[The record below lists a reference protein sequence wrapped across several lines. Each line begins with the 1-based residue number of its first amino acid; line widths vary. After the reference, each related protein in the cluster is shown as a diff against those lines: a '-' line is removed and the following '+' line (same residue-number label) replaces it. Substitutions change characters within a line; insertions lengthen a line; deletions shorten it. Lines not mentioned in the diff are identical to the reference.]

1 MKNLAPILLFVYN
14 RPWHTRQVLESLKAN
29 TLAGESKL
37 YIFSDGAKQ
46 NADQNEISWI
56 YEVRDL
62 IREKRW
68 CGEVK
73 IIEREQNLGLADSV
87 ITGVSEIIEKH
98 EKVIVLE
105 DDIVTGKYFLKFMNE
120 ALHIFESEKRV
131 YGVSGYQ
138 FTPSKEIKDS
148 TYFLPIMSSWGYATW
163 ADRWS
168 QINFNGKELLEIV
181 KNRKIGNKLN
191 FGSINYQNMLKNQ
204 VDNLNNSWA
213 VRFYVSMY
221 LKNGLFLYPNKS
233 LLRNIGFDGTGIH
246 SGSNPS
252 KHYRDPK
259 EINSLIPVQNKKV
272 KWNKKNLDLSIKGTY
287 NRSVSKNSGFKTTLK
302 NILPPE
308 LIQYARRKLKRNNSV
323 DTDKTSPRYTRKII
337 QFEDQELIVPDVA
350 SFNFMKKE
358 IFENEIYKFST
369 RELSPYIIDGGANI
383 GLSII
388 YFKKLFPDAKIV
400 GFEPDP
406 NIFKILNKNIGKF
419 NFQNIKLVNKGL
431 WNAKKELNFWSEGAD
446 AGLIIEKK
454 DSKKVI
460 TKIETTSLNDYL
472 TCQVDFLKLDIEGA
486 EKVVLKDIQANLDK
500 VKRIFV
506 EYHSFV
512 NQPQSIDEIL
522 RILVEAGFRLHI
534 NAPGL
539 TSQSPFVKLDTYNN
553 MDMQLNIY
561 GFKEE

>member
-1 MKNLAPILLFVYN
+1 MEALKQNELA
-14 RPWHTRQVLESLKAN
+14 AN
-29 TLAGESKL
+29 SRLI
-37 YIFSDGAKQ
+37 IFSDGPKE
-46 NADQNEISWI
+46 NSTEEELNKVKEIRNLVK
-56 YEVRDL
+56 E
-62 IREKRW
+62 EKW
-68 CGEVK
+68 CGAVK
-73 IIEREQNLGLADSV
+73 IIERTENLGLAESV
-87 ITGVSEIIEKH
+87 ILGVTELIE
-98 EKVIVLE
+98 EYGRVIVLE
-105 DDIVTGKYFLKFMNE
+105 DDIIVGKYFLNFINE
-120 ALHIFESEKRV
+120 ALELYKFKKRV
-131 YGVSGYQ
+131 FGVSGYQ
-138 FTPSKEIKDS
+138 FTPSKEIKES

-168 QINFNGKELLEIV
+168 QINFNGEELLEIV
-181 KNRKIGNKLN
+181 ENKKIGNKLN
-191 FGSINYQNMLKNQ
+191 FGSINYLKMLKDQ

-272 KWNKKNLDLSIKGTY
+272 KWNKKNVDLSMKGTY
-287 NRSVSKNSGFKTTLK
+287 NSSVSKNSGFKTTLK

-308 LIQYARRKLKRNNSV
+308 LIQYARRKLKRDNSL
-323 DTDKTSPRYTRKII
+323 DIDKTSPRYTRKII
-337 QFEDQELIVPDVA
+337 QFEDQEIIVPDVA

-358 IFENEIYKFST
+358 IFENEVYKFST
-369 RELSPYIIDGGANI
+369 HELSPYIIDGGANI
-383 GLSII
+383 GLSTI
-388 YFKKLFPDAKIV
+388 YFKKLFPNSKII

-406 NIFKILNKNIGKF
+406 SIFEILKKNIRKF
-419 NFQNIKLVNKGL
+419 NFQNIELVNKGL
-431 WNAKKELNFWSEGAD
+431 WNVKKELEFWSEGAD

-454 DSKKVI
+454 DSKKTT

-486 EKVVLKDIQANLDK
+486 ETVVLKDIQPNLGK
-500 VKRIFV
+500 IKRIFV

-522 RILVEAGFRLHI
+522 RILIEAGFRLHI

-539 TSQSPFVKLDTYNN
+539 SSQSPFVKLNTYNN